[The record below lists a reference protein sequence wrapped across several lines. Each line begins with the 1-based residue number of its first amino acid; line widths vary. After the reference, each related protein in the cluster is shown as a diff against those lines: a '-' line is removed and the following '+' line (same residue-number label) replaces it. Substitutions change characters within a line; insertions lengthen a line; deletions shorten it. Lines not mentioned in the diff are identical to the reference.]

1 MSNGR
6 LTGTVKFFN
15 TNKGFGFIAPD
26 GGGSDIFVH
35 ITSLKQSDIDTL
47 KEGDVVSFT
56 TEPDP
61 RKPGKAPVAVN
72 LKLER
77 ANLAAK

>member
-15 TNKGFGFIAPD
+15 SNKGFGFIAPD

-35 ITSLKQSDIDTL
+35 ITSLKKSVPQIDTL
-47 KEGDVVSFT
+47 AEGDKVSFN

-72 LKLER
+72 LTMVG
-77 ANLAAK
+77 